1 MSTRGSTLL
10 EALVALAIAG
20 LVLAALS
27 GATLRARAARTEAT
41 ARADRLGAG
50 RSVLL
55 RLAAELEAA
64 RRPGTG
70 ERFTLEPPADGA
82 PPWWSLSFPTAARG
96 PVAGSTPAGDTS
108 VVSYRVEPDRARPGV
123 GTLVRHETTAP
134 VPASEP
140 PGVPMVG
147 GLRALRV
154 RCLDGAGWHAVWQ
167 AEDLPRAVEV
177 AIAQDDGRGGTEE
190 LVTAVALQAATP

>member
-10 EALVALAIAG
+10 EALVALAIAA

-27 GATLRARAARTEAT
+27 GATLRARAAHTDAT

-50 RSVLL
+50 RSALL

-70 ERFTLEPPADGA
+70 ERFALEPPADGS
-82 PPWWSLSFPTAARG
+82 PPWWSLSFPTGARG
-96 PVAGSTPAGDTS
+96 PVAGSAPAGDTS
-108 VVSYRVEPDRARPGV
+108 VVSYRVEPDRDRPGV
-123 GTLVRHETTAP
+123 GTLVRRETTVP
-134 VPASEP
+134 VPASEA
-140 PGVPMVG
+140 PGIPVVA

-154 RCLDGAGWHAVWQ
+154 RCLDGGGWHSGWQ
-167 AEDLPRAVEV
+167 AQELPRAVEV

-190 LVTAVALQAATP
+190 LATAVALQAATP